1 MHLAVPIGKF
11 WLNNCLITLPKSN
24 FKMDPIIALVGVVI
38 LLGAYQVF
46 FVKDLD
52 KLDKTGQP
60 MYKRKK

>member
-1 MHLAVPIGKF
+1 
-11 WLNNCLITLPKSN
+11 
-24 FKMDPIIALVGVVI
+24 MDPIIALVGVVI

-60 MYKRKK
+60 VHKRKK